1 MTPLRI
7 RYNMA
12 NKHGAPAESGELMI
26 TNYEPVV
33 SGGLF

>member
-7 RYNMA
+7 RYSVA
-12 NKHGAPAESGELMI
+12 NTHGTPAESGELMI